1 MAPYWLLMMLAVLSG
16 KFRLNSFPFALD
28 AQIIVFLVLNLRIRF
43 KILNKSLLKLT
54 LTFIFICFALTVVA
68 QNAQTDSVKKLNE
81 VVIKGYYNSVPI
93 LRSVSAVSLV
103 DSNLIRNQQS
113 NSPVSIFNTVPGV
126 RMEER
131 SPGSYR
137 LSLRGSLLRS
147 PFGIRNIKIYLDDFP
162 LTDAGGNSYL
172 NLLDVASLGSI
183 EIYKGPD
190 ASIFGA
196 NTGGAVLINSAD
208 IQNKIEASIS
218 GGSYGLFHQTANI
231 QRTFKNYSLSFT
243 QGYQK
248 SNGYRQNSALDRKYF
263 QATQQWNYNSSGFL
277 KSFIFYSDL
286 AYKTPGGLT
295 AMQLEQDPKLARPAT
310 ATLPG
315 AITQQAAIYNKTI
328 FAGLSNTYQ
337 IDKNFRHVIALFTT
351 YTNFKNPF
359 ITNYEKR
366 YESTLGLRTFLEY
379 AHSSKNFK
387 WNAQGG
393 VESSETSTQ
402 VKNFNNNAGLAAAIQ
417 AYDDLRANQNFA
429 FLRFNF
435 DINGKLLIELASS
448 LNFFNYK
455 YESFFPKAVA
465 AQRKK
470 FSMQLMPKLALSYL
484 LNSEISIR
492 GSVSKGY
499 SPPTLAEVR
508 SSDNNINNNLQPENG
523 WNYEMGLRYVTK
535 NNRFYASGNIFQYE
549 LKDAIVRRL
558 NANDTEYF
566 INAGGTKQKGI
577 EVETAFWLIQNSKGF
592 LNALQL
598 RSNYSYSHYRFAN
611 FINGNANYSGNK
623 LTGVPE
629 NVLVS
634 SIEFQ
639 FKKGFYLFGQHNY
652 TSGIPLNDA
661 NTVFAKRYNLIEGK
675 AGFRNLKVGKVK
687 LEIFAG
693 INNLLDENYSLGND
707 LNAANNRYFNPAAG
721 RNYYV
726 GISAKL

>member
-1 MAPYWLLMMLAVLSG
+1 M
-16 KFRLNSFPFALD
+16 
-28 AQIIVFLVLNLRIRF
+28 
-43 KILNKSLLKLT
+43 KLT
-54 LTFIFICFALTVVA
+54 LTFIFTCFALTAAA
-68 QNAQTDSVKKLNE
+68 QNAQTDSVKKLND
-81 VVIKGYYNSVPI
+81 VVVKGYYNTQPLI
-93 LRSVSAVSLV
+93 RSVSAVSLI
-103 DSNLIRNQQS
+103 DSNLIRNQQ
-113 NSPVSIFNTVPGV
+113 NSSLVSTFNSVAGV

-162 LTDAGGNSYL
+162 LTDAGGNTYL
-172 NLLDVASLGSI
+172 NLLDVGTIGSM

-196 NTGGAVLINSAD
+196 NTGGAILINTPE
-208 IQNKIEASIS
+208 IRNKIEASLT

-231 QRTFKNYSLSFT
+231 QQTFRNYKLSVT

-248 SNGYRQNSALDRKYF
+248 SDGYRQNSAMDRKYF
-263 QATQQWNYNSSGFL
+263 QTTQQWNYNASGFL
-277 KSFIFYSDL
+277 KAFIFFSDL
-286 AYKTPGGLT
+286 AYQTPGGLT
-295 AMQLEQDPKLARPAT
+295 AAQLAQDPKLARPAT
-310 ATLPG
+310 ATIPG

-337 IDKNFRHVIALFTT
+337 IDKHFRHVIALFTS
-351 YTNFKNPF
+351 YTDFKNPF

-379 AHSSKNFK
+379 AQNTENFK

-393 VESSETSTQ
+393 IESSGTRTQ
-402 VKNFNNNAGLAAAIQ
+402 VKNFNNNAGSAAAMQ
-417 AYDDLRANQNFA
+417 AYDDLKANQDFA

-435 DINGKLLIELASS
+435 DISSKLLIELASS

-455 YESFFPKAVA
+455 YESFFPKAIDL
-465 AQRKK
+465 RKRN
-470 FSMQLMPKLALSYL
+470 FSAQLMPKLALSYL
-484 LNSEISIR
+484 LNTEFSVR
-492 GSVSKGY
+492 ASVSKGY

-508 SSDNNINNNLQPENG
+508 SSDNNINNNLQAEKG
-523 WNYEMGLRYVTK
+523 WNYEMGLRYKTK
-535 NNRFYASGNIFQYE
+535 NNRFYANGNLFQFQ

-558 NANDTEYF
+558 NANDAEYF

-577 EVETAFWLIQNSKGF
+577 EIETVFWLIQNNKGF

-598 RSNYSYSHYRFAN
+598 RSNYSYSHYRFES
-611 FINGNANYSGNK
+611 FINGTSDYSGNK

-629 NVLVS
+629 HVLVS
-634 SIEFQ
+634 SLEFQ
-639 FKKGFYLFGQHNY
+639 FAKGFYLFGQHNY
-652 TSGIPLNDA
+652 TSAIPLNDA

-675 AGFRNLKVGKVK
+675 AGFRNLKIGKVN

-693 INNLLDENYSLGND
+693 INNLLNENYSLGND

-721 RNYYV
+721 RNYYT
-726 GISAKL
+726 GLSAKL